1 MLAYSE
7 LLGEFWELIKYVL
20 DRRSTYTIF
29 AWRKLK
35 ISCKQTVKIVQTF
48 IFSYF
53 KAKNEG
59 LNSSTKFSVVHNF
72 LPY

>member
-1 MLAYSE
+1 MNKDA
-7 LLGEFWELIKYVL
+7 EFWELIKYLL

-35 ISCKQTVKIVQTF
+35 ISCKQTVKIFQTF

-53 KAKNEG
+53 KLKRFE
-59 LNSSTKFSVVHNF
+59 KF
-72 LPY
+72 